1 LLAACAL
8 RPVFVFGC
16 GLSPFALAVFAFGLR
31 LTDCIRLRLRAIAL
45 RLNCIC
51 LRLSAFSF
59 QLSAFAFQLSP
70 FALRLT
76 AYSFQLK
83 WHNRLRVPFQPL
95 GCKFGSMFN
104 KILTHFALDPN
115 DYSVQPFGSGLI
127 NHTWKVSTTDGQNCY
142 ILQKINSAVFKHP
155 HHIALNMASLGNY
168 LQQHYPDYLFAGA
181 LPTIAGDYLYVDE
194 QQQYYRLFPFVAQSH
209 SIDMVGTPE
218 QAFEAARQF
227 ARFTHLLSG
236 FDTRLLQITIPQFHD
251 LSLRYRQFSTALANG
266 NPQRMQEARELI
278 SYLQEQQHL
287 VQTFEQI
294 KSDPGFRLRVIHH
307 DTKISNVLFDN
318 RHKGLCVIDL
328 DTVMP
333 GYFISDVGDM
343 MRTYLSP
350 VSEEEKEVQLITIRD
365 DFFAAIACGYMEEM
379 KTELTGTEKQH
390 FVYAGQFMIYMQALR
405 FLTDHL
411 NNDIYYGARYE
422 GHNFIRARNQAVLL
436 QRYNAKSALFN
447 QIIST
452 I

>member
-1 LLAACAL
+1 
-8 RPVFVFGC
+8 
-16 GLSPFALAVFAFGLR
+16 
-31 LTDCIRLRLRAIAL
+31 
-45 RLNCIC
+45 
-51 LRLSAFSF
+51 
-59 QLSAFAFQLSP
+59 
-70 FALRLT
+70 
-76 AYSFQLK
+76 
-83 WHNRLRVPFQPL
+83 
-95 GCKFGSMFN
+95 MFN
-104 KILTHFALDPN
+104 NILTHFALDPK

-127 NHTWKVSTTDGQNCY
+127 NHTWKVSTPDERYCY
-142 ILQKINSAVFKHP
+142 ILQKINAAVFKHP
-155 HHIALNMASLGNY
+155 HDIALNMASLGNY
-168 LQQHYPDYLFAGA
+168 LQQHYPAYLFAGA
-181 LPTIAGDYLYVDE
+181 LPTTSGDYLYVDD
-194 QQQYYRLFPFVAQSH
+194 QQQYYRLFPFVPQSH
-209 SIDMVGTPE
+209 SIDMVGTPD

-236 FDTRLLQITIPQFHD
+236 FDTGVLKITIPQFHD
-251 LSLRYRQFSTALANG
+251 LSLRYQQFTTALANG
-266 NPQRMQEARELI
+266 NPQRIQDAAELI
-278 SYLQEQQHL
+278 AYLQQQHHL
-287 VQTFEQI
+287 VQTYEHI

-307 DTKISNVLFDN
+307 DTKISNVLFDDE
-318 RHKGLCVIDL
+318 HKGLCVIDL

-365 DFFAAIACGYMEEM
+365 EFFTAIARGYLEEL

-411 NNDIYYGARYE
+411 NNDVYYGARYE
-422 GHNFIRARNQAVLL
+422 GHNFIRAHNQAVLL
-436 QRYNAKSALFN
+436 QQYNAKSTLFN